1 MLLAHGEKGEKI
13 DRFSRESEHDRF
25 PWLSFFKINIL
36 EMSQWDIS
44 NVLSPPFRTNSLQL
58 QMQQG
63 RRMQMRNHWTTGL
76 LSGLLTVA
84 VLPVPPVSAVSGE
97 VIGYGQGTAVDSE
110 NRPQDA
116 VAFDAQYAK
125 YDAYATTPDRSRIL
139 LTFDQGYE
147 NGYTAQI
154 LDTLKEKQVSAIFFL
169 TGDYAK
175 KETDLVNRMI
185 AEGHVLGNH
194 GMTHASLPT
203 LTEAE
208 AKAEIL
214 DLHQY
219 VLDNYGYEMQYF
231 RCPCGE
237 YSEAALETAQSCG
250 YRTLFWSDAYVDWKT
265 DAQPDPA
272 QSLERLKE
280 HAHGGEILLL
290 HAVSSTNA
298 AILGDLIDA
307 LRAEGYTL

>member
-1 MLLAHGEKGEKI
+1 MNLKKTIAGCCALFLLYSMPLHTAAL
-13 DRFSRESEHDRF
+13 DS
-25 PWLSFFKINIL
+25 
-36 EMSQWDIS
+36 
-44 NVLSPPFRTNSLQL
+44 TC
-58 QMQQG
+58 
-63 RRMQMRNHWTTGL
+63 
-76 LSGLLTVA
+76 
-84 VLPVPPVSAVSGE
+84 
-97 VIGYGQGTAVDSE
+97 IGYGQGKATDSQ
-110 NRPQDA
+110 NCPLDA
-116 VAFDAQYAK
+116 LAFNERYAE
-125 YDAYATTPDRSRIL
+125 YGAFATTPDTSRII

-154 LDTLKEKQVSAIFFL
+154 LDTLKEKHATAIFFL

-175 KETDLVNRMI
+175 KETALVERMI

-203 LTEAE
+203 LSEAE
-208 AKAEIL
+208 AKAEIM

-219 VLDNYGYEMQYF
+219 VLDKYGYEMQYF

-237 YSEAALETAQSCG
+237 YSEAALETAQACG

-272 QSLERLKE
+272 ESLERLRA

-298 AILGDLIDA
+298 EILGDLIDA

>member
-1 MLLAHGEKGEKI
+1 MKN
-13 DRFSRESEHDRF
+13 R
-25 PWLSFFKINIL
+25 
-36 EMSQWDIS
+36 
-44 NVLSPPFRTNSLQL
+44 
-58 QMQQG
+58 
-63 RRMQMRNHWTTGL
+63 WTAGL

-84 VLPVPPVSAVSGE
+84 LLPVTPVSAVSGE

-116 VAFDAQYAK
+116 VAFDAQYAQ
-125 YDAYATTPDRSRIL
+125 YGAYATTPDRSRIL

-147 NGYTAQI
+147 NGYTGQI
-154 LDTLKEKQVSAIFFL
+154 LDTLKEKQVSAVFFL

-203 LTEAE
+203 LTESE

-231 RCPCGE
+231 RCW
-237 YSEAALETAQSCG
+237 
-250 YRTLFWSDAYVDWKT
+250 R
-265 DAQPDPA
+265 
-272 QSLERLKE
+272 R
-280 HAHGGEILLL
+280 HR
-290 HAVSSTNA
+290 NA
-298 AILGDLIDA
+298 ATVPCSGA
-307 LRAEGYTL
+307 MPMWTGKPMHSPNRHSRWNG